1 MAFTIK
7 KGDTLPDIQASLTSG
22 VSAGAQSPVDLTT
35 ATSIILVLKSSQ
47 GGGAASRKTGS
58 VVGTP
63 TNGVVK
69 YVWQV
74 SDTATS
80 GTFNAEWEVTFAAGK
95 IQSFP
100 NDSYFQIIIFD
111 DLG

>member
-7 KGDTLPDIQASLTSG
+7 KGDTLPDIQAALTSG
-22 VSAGAQSPVDLTT
+22 TTSATQTAVDLTT
-35 ATSIILVLKSSQ
+35 ATSIILVLKSTS
-47 GGGAASRKTGS
+47 GGQASRKTGS
-58 VVGTP
+58 VVGGP
-63 TNGVVK
+63 TNGIVK
-69 YVWQV
+69 YIWQAG
-74 SDTATS
+74 DTATS
-80 GTFNAEWEVTFAAGK
+80 GVFNAEWEITFSAGR